1 MPNVCSFER
10 LSNYFITLLRFYTVN
25 TILRFEFK
33 SLNRIQS
40 LKIIPNHSNIII
52 KIIIFYSKLID
63 PLYVNKRLKPEQG
76 IKVVTKLFRYSI
88 FMLQSSKSPYRQ
100 F

>member
-1 MPNVCSFER
+1 MEQ
-10 LSNYFITLLRFYTVN
+10 
-25 TILRFEFK
+25 
-33 SLNRIQS
+33 IQS
-40 LKIIPNHSNIII
+40 LKIIHNHSNIITD
-52 KIIIFYSKLID
+52 IILFYSKMID

-76 IKVVTKLFRYSI
+76 IKVVTKLFRYNI